1 MAPTAPL
8 RLRALEV
15 KFRAFL
21 TSELMKACNQRHVPV
36 VVSLAVES
44 KPDSAARIT
53 VTGMST
59 GTSFHFKREINFVVR
74 VVKHLTQ
81 KVARCV
87 ARCQEEVTEA
97 NETSFRRTFTT
108 WALGL
113 DSVLP
118 NFRHRSDGRFYMQG
132 QRATKFR
139 NPCSVHNLQ

>member
-44 KPDSAARIT
+44 QPDSAVQIT

-59 GTSFHFKREINFVVR
+59 GTSFRFKREINFVVR
-74 VVKHLTQ
+74 IVKHLTQ

-87 ARCQEEVTEA
+87 AGWISQPDVV
-97 NETSFRRTFTT
+97 S
-108 WALGL
+108 G
-113 DSVLP
+113 
-118 NFRHRSDGRFYMQG
+118 RSYRG
-132 QRATKFR
+132 K
-139 NPCSVHNLQ
+139 